1 MSVKLNEC
9 FFNSTVAQNKEHLLK
24 MLKRQSVSAVYNLIQ
39 LYTVKLRNMQKYAKY
54 IYIQIC
60 KNVAKYVKIC
70 KNANLI
76 CKFSSF
82 YKTII
87 GFKGRRFK

>member
-1 MSVKLNEC
+1 MSV
-9 FFNSTVAQNKEHLLK
+9 FNSAVTQNKEHLHK

-39 LYTVKLRNMQKYAKY
+39 LYTVKLRNMQK
-54 IYIQIC
+54 
-60 KNVAKYVKIC
+60 KIC
-70 KNANLI
+70 EIYTNMQKYSKICENMQKKMQKQII